1 VVFRIVTPMFNAG
14 ALVAENVAMLRRQTH
29 RDFHC
34 VLVDD
39 CSTDDSVAIA
49 RRAVAGDSRF
59 EILCNDVKRYAIGNA
74 VTALER
80 MRPADDDVVVLV
92 DGDDRLFAEDVLERI
107 AGVYAQGNCW
117 LTYGSYT
124 SAADGAADSRC
135 QAYPPT
141 VVRSNSFR
149 RERWYA
155 SHLKTFSARLW
166 RHIDAATLRTDEAE
180 LRSVTRRKLLT
191 GHPRIAWQ
199 MRQVGI
205 ADLLDPSG
213 RWFRRCYDKA
223 IMLPLLELSGQHAVF
238 VPEVVY
244 RYNSTGSSGRR
255 SGEARKGQFA
265 QRAIR
270 AILGARQ
277 PLTPLRPPV
286 SNAPSPLNPPDLAS
300 GSRIWPSS
308 R

>member
-1 VVFRIVTPMFNAG
+1 MFRIVTPIFNAG
-14 ALVAENVAMLRRQTH
+14 TLVAENVAMLRRQTH
-29 RDFHC
+29 GDFHC

-39 CSTDDSVAIA
+39 CSTDDSVAMA
-49 RRAVAGDSRF
+49 RRAIAGDPRF
-59 EILCNDVKRYAIGNA
+59 ELLCNEVKRYAIGNA

-80 MRPADDDVVVLV
+80 MRPADDDVVVLI
-92 DGDDRLFAEDVLERI
+92 DGDDRLFAESVLERI
-107 AGVYAQGNCW
+107 AEVYARGNCW

-124 SAADGAADSRC
+124 SAANGAADSRC
-135 QAYPPT
+135 QAYSPA

-149 RERWYA
+149 RERWYG
-155 SHLKTFSARLW
+155 SHLKTFRAHLW

-180 LRSVTRRKLLT
+180 LRSVIRRQLLT
-191 GHPRIAWQ
+191 GHPRLAWQ

-213 RWFRRCYDKA
+213 CWFRRCYDKA
-223 IMLPLLELSGQHAVF
+223 IMLPLLELSGERAVF
-238 VPEVVY
+238 VPDVVY

-270 AILGARQ
+270 AILSARQ
-277 PLTPLRPPV
+277 PLTPLP
-286 SNAPSPLNPPDLAS
+286 SLLCNAPSALNPPGRAS
-300 GSRIWPSS
+300 GLQISPSS